1 MTFVINSDIIIDYTL
16 KNDMKTF
23 KQFETNQKI
32 LIIVDAL
39 NLAFRYKHS
48 GARNFAE
55 DYVRTVES
63 LAKSYRAQQVIIAA
77 DQGSS
82 SYRKAIY
89 PNYKQNRKDKF
100 DQQSEAEKLEFELFF
115 EDFTATLE
123 LLAESY
129 PVLRFQGV
137 EADDIAAYIVSK
149 KRRLKVD
156 EIWLMS
162 SDKDWDLL
170 IKPGVGRFSYV
181 TRKETTW
188 ESWSD
193 QYSFEPEQ
201 YIHVKCLMGDSGDN
215 VPGVPGI
222 GPKRAQQLVEEYGT
236 TWDIINSIPISGKY
250 KYIEALNQSKE
261 QLELNYQLMDLVTYC
276 QDAIGT
282 ENCKQIDE
290 ILTKCLINH

>member
-1 MTFVINSDIIIDYTL
+1 
-16 KNDMKTF
+16 MKTF
-23 KQFETNQKI
+23 KQFETTEKT
-32 LIIVDAL
+32 LMVVDAL

-48 GARNFAE
+48 GARDFAE
-55 DYVRTVES
+55 DYLRTVES
-63 LAKSYRAQQVIIAA
+63 LKKSYKAKWVIIAA

-82 SYRKAIY
+82 SYRKNIY
-89 PNYKQNRKDKF
+89 PLYKQNRKDKY
-100 DQQSEAEKLEFELFF
+100 DQQTEQERQEFELFF
-115 EDFTATLE
+115 EDFTATLD
-123 LLAESY
+123 LLAEHY

-149 KRRLKVD
+149 KRRLAVD

-181 TRKETTW
+181 TRKEITW
-188 ESWSD
+188 DNWND
-193 QYSFEPEQ
+193 HYAFEPEQ
-201 YIHVKCLMGDSGDN
+201 YISVKCLMGDSGDN
-215 VPGVPGI
+215 VPGVPGV

-236 TWDIINSIPISGKY
+236 TWDIINSIPLHGRY
-250 KYIEALNQSKE
+250 KYIEALNQNRE

-290 ILTKCLINH
+290 TLELTIK